1 MSVSEVHNLVLPVV
15 ARTATSGRRPKGR
28 PASHPAVWDPD
39 RISLTPEASEDVVR
53 VYVFGKDVI
62 LRAGVVSQLRRSR
75 QILLAEESR
84 PDSDAV
90 AIVVADE
97 LDDEVTSTIQKVH
110 RLCTP
115 RILLITNQLGRRA
128 LDAAF
133 EAGTRV
139 FVLRSEAHHERLAET
154 VRDLAEAD
162 EAPASLDEA
171 LGHLAEVVTDDRPPL
186 PARPAGL
193 CDRDMEVLR
202 LMADGHT
209 TAGIARDLAYS
220 ESTIKNII
228 HAIVRELGARNRAHA
243 VAMAMRSA
251 LI

>member
-1 MSVSEVHNLVLPVV
+1 
-15 ARTATSGRRPKGR
+15 
-28 PASHPAVWDPD
+28 
-39 RISLTPEASEDVVR
+39 
-53 VYVFGKDVI
+53 
-62 LRAGVVSQLRRSR
+62 
-75 QILLAEESR
+75 
-84 PDSDAV
+84 
-90 AIVVADE
+90 VADD
-97 LDDEVTSTIQKVH
+97 LDEEATLTIQKVQ

-115 RILLITNQLGRRA
+115 RILLITNELGRQA
-128 LDAAF
+128 LEAAF
-133 EAGTRV
+133 EAGARV
-139 FVLRSEAHHERLAET
+139 VVLRSEAHHERLAEA
-154 VRDLAEAD
+154 VRNLALAD

-171 LGHLAEVVTDDRPPL
+171 LGHLTAVVTDDRPLL

-243 VAMAMRSA
+243 VAMAMRSQ

>member
-1 MSVSEVHNLVLPVV
+1 MSVSEVHNLVLPITGRM
-15 ARTATSGRRPKGR
+15 APASRRPKGR
-28 PASHPAVWDPD
+28 PNSHPAVWDPD
-39 RISLTPEASEDVVR
+39 RVTPAAEAAEDVVR
-53 VYVFGKDVI
+53 AYVFGKDVI

-75 QILLAEESR
+75 QIILAEESR
-84 PDSDAV
+84 PDREAV

-97 LDDEVTSTIQKVH
+97 LNDEVISTIQKVN

-115 RILLITNQLGRRA
+115 RILLITNQLIRRSVE
-128 LDAAF
+128 AAF
-133 EAGTRV
+133 AAGTRV
-139 FVLRSEAHHERLAET
+139 FVLRSEAHHERLAGTIRQIAESDGAPT
-154 VRDLAEAD
+154 TLAEALGDLGDLVADD
-162 EAPASLDEA
+162 EPE
-171 LGHLAEVVTDDRPPL
+171 P

-243 VAMAMRSA
+243 VAMAMRA
-251 LI
+251 KLI

>member
-1 MSVSEVHNLVLPVV
+1 MSVSEIHNLVVPVV
-15 ARTATSGRRPKGR
+15 TRTATAGRRPKGR
-28 PASHPAVWDPD
+28 PTSHPAVWDPD
-39 RISLTPEASEDVVR
+39 RIVPTPEVAEDISR
-53 VYVFGKDVI
+53 AHVFGKDVI

-84 PDSDAV
+84 PDSEAV

-97 LDDEVTSTIQKVH
+97 LDDEVTTTIQKVN
-110 RLCTP
+110 RLCTAK
-115 RILLITNQLGRRA
+115 ILLITNHLGRRG
-128 LDAAF
+128 LQAAF
-133 EAGTRV
+133 DAGV
-139 FVLRSEAHHERLAET
+139 QAFVLRSEAHHERLAHA
-154 VRDLAEAD
+154 VRELAFADAAPTSLAEALGDLADLVIDD
-162 EAPASLDEA
+162 EP
-171 LGHLAEVVTDDRPPL
+171 VVPV
-186 PARPAGL
+186 RPAGL

-243 VAMAMRSA
+243 VATAMRGH